1 MRQKRKSWLWDKKT
15 NCETLSDNY
24 EIIVEIMTVS
34 PNRDKNVKLWQN
46 NYDIRSHNYEIKS
59 YNYDIL
65 SHN

>member
-1 MRQKRKSWLWDKKT
+1 MKL
-15 NCETLSDNY
+15 LSDNY